1 MFLAM
6 NDFDKIFKQKLEN
19 YTETPPP
26 EVFGKIKDNYPKR
39 SIGEFVSAYK
49 FYIMA
54 AVAVVGI
61 VAAVVAV
68 SLPQNDVENEIAQ
81 TDNTTPDVSESNI
94 SDSGEALYT
103 NPDELKQEQTPQ
115 TKSSELIVQSNKIDL
130 LNLND
135 TIICGDELS
144 VDGLNINNASIS
156 NGLKLVKTSSGVK
169 VCSPEYKSGIL
180 FVTDGKHVVDSARIT
195 FVKPEEVFATA
206 SKTYLC
212 YGEKMQ
218 INMSGSASEI
228 SWNDDN
234 YSVSKL
240 GTNNYEISELN
251 PGSHNIVLKVGQ
263 HSCMSLVEF
272 NVQVAEKPNYSISSE
287 ANYCSQNN
295 GKVVVAANNMQMNY
309 CKLNSSIS
317 RSGIFTGLG
326 SGTYPIEINYA
337 KSCVAYDTVKIA
349 DNGGLK
355 VSFES
360 RPSAFND
367 MTYDFRNS
375 TRLVDSDNT
384 QDVEFEWLVN
394 GVAKSS
400 DYNFEYEFPNS
411 GNYRIELI
419 CRSGECESRKS
430 EVVTITA
437 TNFKIPNIFTPN
449 GDGIGDE
456 FEVMYNGNLRKYE
469 ISIYTKGGQLVYQS
483 TSIENSWNGK
493 INGNNEAG
501 EGVYF
506 YVVTATD
513 ESGENITQ
521 KGTVNLKRQ

>member
-49 FYIMA
+49 YYIIS

-61 VAAVVAV
+61 VAAVIAI
-68 SLPQNDVENEIAQ
+68 SLPENDGEPEIVQ
-81 TDNTTPDVSESNI
+81 TTNTTPDASESSKSN
-94 SDSGEALYT
+94 SGTTLNFNTTE
-103 NPDELKQEQTPQ
+103 PEPEPKPQ
-115 TKSSELIVQSNKIDL
+115 TKSSELITQSNKVDV

-135 TIICGDELS
+135 TIICGNELS

-156 NGLKLVKTSSGVK
+156 KGLNLVKMASGVK
-169 VCSPEYKSGIL
+169 VCSPDYRSGTL
-180 FVTDGKHVVDSARIT
+180 YVTDGKHVVDSARIT
-195 FVKPEEVFATA
+195 FVKPEEIVATV
-206 SKTYLC
+206 SKTHLC
-212 YGEKMQ
+212 YGEKLQ
-218 INMSGSASEI
+218 INTSGSASKI

-234 YSVSKL
+234 YSVKKVDASR
-240 GTNNYEISELN
+240 YEISGLTA
-251 PGSHNIVLKVGQ
+251 GSYNIVMKVGQ
-263 HSCMSLVEF
+263 QSCASLVKF
-272 NVQVAEKPNYSISSE
+272 DVQMAEKPNYSIKSE

-295 GKVVVAANNMQMNY
+295 GKVVVTASNVQMNY

-317 RSGIFTGLG
+317 RSGVFTGLG
-326 SGTYPIEINYA
+326 AGTYPIEINYA
-337 KSCVAYDTVKIA
+337 NSCVSYDTVKIA

-411 GNYRIELI
+411 GNYSIELI